1 MSVAD
6 NIKRDIAGEKKHPVE
21 FTEENRPD
29 YVIED
34 FREILNILP

>member
-1 MSVAD
+1 MCYVLE
-6 NIKRDIAGEKKHPVE
+6 NEFCRLE